1 MKQSRELDDSFRRVL
16 IQALVAGIFSSAGGA
31 AAQNVLDPALLELP
45 AGQSFYR
52 VSGRVL
58 VNDQLATLHTPIRKG
73 DIVETGSNG
82 EAVFFVGNQAFI
94 LRGEGRVVVE
104 TQPDDSALTKVQSVV
119 SGAVLS
125 LFGGGKAAARTNTA
139 TIGIRA

>member
-1 MKQSRELDDSFRRVL
+1 MRHLSQPDEPCRRIL

-31 AAQNVLDPALLELP
+31 AAQSVLDPALEELP
-45 AGQSFYR
+45 AGQSFYH

-58 VNDQLATLHTPIRKG
+58 VNDRLATLQTPVKKG

-82 EAVFFVGNQAFI
+82 EAVFFVGHRAFV
-94 LRGEGRVVVE
+94 LRGEGRMVVE
-104 TQPDDSALTKVQSVV
+104 TQPDDSALRNALRLV

-125 LFGGGKAAARTNTA
+125 LFGVGRTGRTSTM
-139 TIGIRA
+139 TIGIRN

>member
-1 MKQSRELDDSFRRVL
+1 MKQSRELDDSCRRVL
-16 IQALVAGIFSSAGGA
+16 IQALVAGVFSSAGSA
-31 AAQNVLDPALLELP
+31 AAQNVLDPAVQGLP

-58 VNDQLATLHTPIRKG
+58 VNDQLATLQTPIRKG
-73 DIVETGSNG
+73 DIVETSSNG
-82 EAVFFVGNQAFI
+82 EAVFFVGNRAFI

-104 TQPDDSALTKVQSVV
+104 TQAEDSTLRNVLRLV

-125 LFGGGKAAARTNTA
+125 LVGVKRAGRTT
-139 TIGIRA
+139 TVTVGIRG